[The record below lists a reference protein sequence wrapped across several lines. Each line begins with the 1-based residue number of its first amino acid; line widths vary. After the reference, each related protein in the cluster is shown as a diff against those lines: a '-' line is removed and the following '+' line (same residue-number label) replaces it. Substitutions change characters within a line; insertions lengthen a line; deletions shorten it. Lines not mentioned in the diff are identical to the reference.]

1 MAHTEV
7 GMGMDGIGRSVA
19 RREGP
24 EKLTGSAVYVADQ
37 RWPEGLYGATVRSRS
52 ARGRVRAIRFGPGI
66 PWEQFTIVTAQD
78 LRDRG
83 WSNRVASIEPDQ
95 PFLVETEINHA
106 EEPIVLLAHPDRHLL
121 ERARR
126 AVSVEEEEL
135 EPVLDLDEALACV
148 RPVGG
153 CGNLFKEI
161 LIEKG
166 DPGPIWSEAPCLVEA
181 EYHTGAQEQ
190 LYIETNGMTA
200 RVEPGAEGP
209 SVTVWGSLQCPYY
222 VHGALAGLF
231 GLPGERVRVL
241 QLATG
246 GAFGGKED
254 YPSIIAGHAA
264 LLAWKSGRPVTL
276 LYDREEDMACTT
288 KRHPSRSRL
297 RAAFSRSGRLLALES
312 DFLLD
317 AGAYTTLSPVVLS
330 RGAIHALGPYHCP
343 HVRIHAR
350 AVATNSPP
358 NGAFRG
364 FGAPQSLFAIERHLD
379 LAAARLGMD
388 PVELRRMNLL
398 RPGEAMATGQLLKE
412 PIDLRGLMDR
422 ALADLDYPARRAA
435 QARDNAGPDP
445 VKRGLGLAVFMH
457 GCGFTGS
464 GETHLASVTGVETR
478 ADGRVAVLAA
488 STEMGQGKE
497 TVFTQI
503 VSEALGIPNEQVYMA
518 QADTRVVPNSGP
530 TVASRSTMVVG
541 RLVQDAAL
549 ALRQA
554 LIQNRYLAQRHD
566 AGGFRAAVR
575 AAHAARGP
583 MACYAQYQQPADLVW
598 DDRNYRGDAYPTF
611 SWACYAVAVAV
622 DTRTWEVRI
631 EDFVARQEVGR
642 VINPVLAAG
651 QIEGG
656 VAQGIGW
663 ALWEKVD
670 TLRGRMANNQ
680 MTNYIVAT
688 ALDLPR
694 IRVAFEENHPF
705 ALGPGGAK
713 GLGELPMDGPAPAVL
728 GAVENALAGQG
739 LAPGSLRRLPLTPE
753 RLLEAM
759 EAAASRGVE
768 VCP

>member
-1 MAHTEV
+1 
-7 GMGMDGIGRSVA
+7 MDGIGSSVA

-24 EKLTGSAVYVADQ
+24 EKLTGAAVYVADQ
-37 RWPEGLYGATVRSRS
+37 REAGMLFGATVRSRC
-52 ARGRVRAIRFGPGI
+52 AHGRVRAVRFGPGI
-66 PWEQFTIVTAQD
+66 PWDEVTVVAAGD
-78 LRDRG
+78 LAAMG
-83 WSNRVASIEPDQ
+83 WFNRVAHIETDQ
-95 PFLVETEINHA
+95 PFLVEAEIRHA
-106 EEPIVLLAHPDRHLL
+106 EEPILLLAHPDRHLL

-126 AVSVEEEEL
+126 AVQVDEEEL
-135 EPVLDLDEALACV
+135 EPVLDLDEALAGT

-153 CGNLFKEI
+153 ERNLFKEI

-166 DPGPIWSEAPCLVEA
+166 AVASVWAGAAHVVEA

-190 LYIETNGMTA
+190 LYIETNGMSA
-200 RVEPGAEGP
+200 RVDQGPEGP

-222 VHGALAGLF
+222 VHHALCRLF
-231 GLPGERVRVL
+231 GLPAERVRVL
-241 QLATG
+241 QMATG

-276 LYDREEDMACTT
+276 VYDREEDMACTT

-297 RAAFSRSGRLLALES
+297 RAAFDAQGGLLAFES

-317 AGAYTTLSPVVLS
+317 AGAYMTLSPVVLS

-343 HVRIHAR
+343 NVRIHAR
-350 AVATNSPP
+350 AVATHTPP

-364 FGAPQSLFAIERHLD
+364 FGAPQSLFAVERHLD
-379 LAAARLGMD
+379 LAAARIGLD
-388 PVELRRMNLL
+388 PVELRRRNLL
-398 RPGEAMATGQLLKE
+398 RPGQEMATGQRLKE
-412 PIDLRGLMDR
+412 AVDLPGLMDR
-422 ALADLDYPARRAA
+422 ALADLDYAGKRAA
-435 QARDNAGPDP
+435 FARDNAAGGPLR
-445 VKRGLGLAVFMH
+445 RGLGLAVFMH

-464 GETHLASVTGVETR
+464 GEKNLASVTGVATR

-503 VSEALGIPNEQVYMA
+503 VSEALGIPGELVEMA
-518 QADTRVVPNSGP
+518 PADTREVPNSGP

-554 LIQNRYLAQRHD
+554 LLQGRFLAEPYD
-566 AGGFRAAVR
+566 AAGFRAAVR
-575 AAHAARGP
+575 EAHAARGP
-583 MACYAQYQQPADLVW
+583 LACYAQYEQPPDLLW
-598 DDRNYRGDAYPTF
+598 DDRSYRGDAYPTF
-611 SWACYAVAVAV
+611 SWACYVASVAV
-622 DTRTWEVRI
+622 DTRTWEVRV
-631 EDFVARQEVGR
+631 EDFAARQEVGR

-670 TLRGRMANNQ
+670 CVRGRMANNQ

-688 ALDLPR
+688 ALDLPH

-705 ALGPGGAK
+705 AAGPGGAK

-728 GAVENALAGQG
+728 GAVEDALGGCGLPAG
-739 LAPGSLRRLPLTPE
+739 ALRQVPLTPE
-753 RLLEAM
+753 GLLEAV
-759 EAAASRGVE
+759 EAAGSGE
-768 VCP
+768 ETP

>member
-1 MAHTEV
+1 MQ
-7 GMGMDGIGRSVA
+7 GIGSSLA

-24 EKLTGSAVYVADQ
+24 EKLTGAALYVADP
-37 RWPEGLYGATVRSRS
+37 REPGMLHGATVRSRC
-52 ARGRVRAIRFGPGI
+52 AHGRVRAIRFGPGI
-66 PWEQFTIVTAQD
+66 PWEEITVVTAGD
-78 LRDRG
+78 LEALG
-83 WSNRVASIEPDQ
+83 FHNRVAHITEDQ
-95 PFLVETEINHA
+95 PFLVETEIRHA
-106 EEPIVLLAHPDRHLL
+106 EEPILLLAHPDRHLL

-126 AVSVEEEEL
+126 AVQVEEEER
-135 EPVLDLDEALACV
+135 EPVLDLDVSLACTQA
-148 RPVGG
+148 VGG
-153 CGNLFKEI
+153 TRNLFKEI

-166 DPGPIWSEAPCLVEA
+166 DPAPAWAAAAQVVEA

-190 LYIETNGMTA
+190 LYIETNGMSA
-200 RVEPGAEGP
+200 RVDQGPEGL

-222 VHGALAGLF
+222 VHHALCRLF

-241 QLATG
+241 QMATG

-264 LLAWKSGRPVTL
+264 LLAWKSGRTVTL
-276 LYDREEDMACTT
+276 VYDREEDMACTT

-297 RAAFSRSGRLLALES
+297 RAAFDPDGRMLAFES

-317 AGAYTTLSPVVLS
+317 AGAYMTLSPVVLS

-343 HVRIHAR
+343 NVRIHAR
-350 AVATNSPP
+350 AVATHTPP

-364 FGAPQSLFAIERHLD
+364 FGAPQSLFAVERHMD
-379 LAAARLGMD
+379 LAAARLGLD
-388 PVELRRMNLL
+388 PVELRRRNLL

-412 PIDLRGLMDR
+412 PVDLPGLMDR
-422 ALADLDYPARRAA
+422 ALADLDYPRRRAECLA
-435 QARDNAGPDP
+435 ANAADGPLR
-445 VKRGLGLAVFMH
+445 RGLGLAVFMH

-464 GETHLASVTGVETR
+464 GETNLASVTGAATR
-478 ADGRVAVLAA
+478 ADGRIVVLAA

-503 VSEALGIPNEQVYMA
+503 VSEALGIPAELVEMA
-518 QADTRVVPNSGP
+518 PADTREVPNSGP

-541 RLVQDAAL
+541 QLVQDAAL

-554 LIQNRYLAQRHD
+554 LVQEGFLTVPCD
-566 AGGFRAAVR
+566 AAGFRAAVR
-575 AAHAARGP
+575 AAHEARGRL
-583 MACYAQYQQPADLVW
+583 ACYAQYQQPPDLVW
-598 DDRNYRGDAYPTF
+598 DDQRYRGDAYPTF
-611 SWACYAVAVAV
+611 SWACYVAEVAV
-622 DTRTWEVRI
+622 DTRTWEVRV
-631 EDFVARQEVGR
+631 EAFAARQEVGR

-670 TLRGRMANNQ
+670 TVRGRMANNQ

-688 ALDLPR
+688 ALDLPH

-705 ALGPGGAK
+705 AQGPGGAK

-728 GAVENALAGQG
+728 GALEAALAADG
-739 LAPGSLRRLPLTPE
+739 LAPGSLRQVPVTPE

-759 EAAASRGVE
+759 ETAQGRQEGVL
-768 VCP
+768 